1 VGAPAEGQDLPPRR
15 GRLLTDWEDLR
26 RELGVE
32 EAFPPDVLAE
42 AESAVATG
50 DREDRTDLPFLTI
63 DPPGSMDL
71 DQAMHLER
79 VGDGFRVHYAIADVA
94 AFLRPGG
101 PLDLESRRRGSTL
114 YIPDG
119 RVPML
124 PAALSEGKAS
134 LLPEETRPA
143 VLWSIDLAA
152 TGEVTAVAV
161 RRAVVRSR
169 RRLAYD
175 GVTVDDPAIALLRD
189 IGTLLEQRA
198 AERGAVSLP
207 SLEQQVVLDEAGEPC
222 LRFRAPVPA
231 EGWNEQISLLTG
243 RCAAELMLTGGVGLL
258 RTLPPP
264 DERDVASLRRSA
276 LALGVAWPE
285 GRGYA
290 EVVSTL
296 DPHDGRQAAILTL
309 VPRLLRGAGYVA
321 FDEAGGPPELRTHS
335 AVAAPYAHCTAPL
348 RRLGDR
354 FVNEICLALHAGVEV
369 PTWVRDAL
377 PELPELLSAADKRAR
392 ELDRAGLDLAEAL
405 VLEPCVGRTFR
416 AVVVD
421 EEVVQLVDPAVRAPC
436 AGAVEL
442 GAAVEVRLLEADPA
456 TRRVRFEVLSE

>member
-1 VGAPAEGQDLPPRR
+1 
-15 GRLLTDWEDLR
+15 
-26 RELGVE
+26 
-32 EAFPPDVLAE
+32 
-42 AESAVATG
+42 
-50 DREDRTDLPFLTI
+50 
-63 DPPGSMDL
+63 MDL

-79 VGDGFRVHYAIADVA
+79 LGDGFRVHYAIADVA

-152 TGEVTAVAV
+152 TGEVTAVDV

-175 GVTVDDPAIALLRD
+175 DVAVDDPAIALLRD
-189 IGTLLEQRA
+189 IGTVLEERA

-207 SLEQQVVLDEAGEPC
+207 SLEQQVVLDDAGEPC

-231 EGWNEQISLLTG
+231 EGWNEQISLLAG

-276 LALGVAWPE
+276 LALGVVWPG

-296 DPHDGRQAAILTL
+296 DPHDGRQAALLTL

-321 FDEAGGPPELRTHS
+321 FDEASGPPELRTHS

-354 FVNEICLALHAGVEV
+354 FVNEICLAQCAGVDV
-369 PTWVRDAL
+369 PSWVREAL
-377 PELPELLSAADKRAR
+377 PELPELLSAADRRAR

-405 VLEPCVGRTFR
+405 VLEPCVGRTFQ

-421 EEVVQLVDPAVRAPC
+421 EEIVQLVDPAVRAPC
-436 AGAVEL
+436 DGAIEL
-442 GAAVEVRLLEADPA
+442 GAAVDVRLVEADPS
-456 TRRVRFEVLSE
+456 TRRVRFEVLPE

>member
-1 VGAPAEGQDLPPRR
+1 MAA
-15 GRLLTDWEDLR
+15 
-26 RELGVE
+26 
-32 EAFPPDVLAE
+32 
-42 AESAVATG
+42 G

-79 VGDGFRVHYAIADVA
+79 AGDGFRVHYAIADVA

-114 YIPDG
+114 YIPDE

-124 PAALSEGKAS
+124 PAVLSEGKAS

-152 TGEVTAVAV
+152 TGEVTAVDV
-161 RRAVVRSR
+161 RRALVCSQ

-175 GVTVDDPAIALLRD
+175 DVSVEDPAIALLRD
-189 IGTLLEQRA
+189 VGTLLEQRA

-222 LRFRAPVPA
+222 LRFRAPAPA

-243 RCAAELMLTGGVGLL
+243 RCAADLMLAGGVGLL
-258 RTLPPP
+258 RTLPTP
-264 DERDVASLRRSA
+264 DEGDVASLRRSA

-290 EVVSTL
+290 EVVSSL
-296 DPHDGRQAAILTL
+296 DPLDGRQAALLTL

-321 FDEAGGPPELRTHS
+321 FDEAAGPPELRTHS
-335 AVAAPYAHCTAPL
+335 AVAAAYAHCTAPL

-354 FVNEICLALHAGVEV
+354 FVNEICLSLCAGLEV
-369 PTWVRDAL
+369 PAWAREAL
-377 PELPELLSAADKRAR
+377 PELPELLSAADRRAR

-405 VLEPCVGRTFR
+405 VLEPCVGRTFP

-421 EEVVQLVDPAVRAPC
+421 EEVVQLLDPAVRAPC
-436 AGAVEL
+436 DGAVDL
-442 GAAVEVRLLEADPA
+442 GAAVEVRLVEVDPS
-456 TRRVRFEVLSE
+456 TRRVRFEVLAE